1 MRIGFAVVTISLAV
15 SLFALR
21 TYADECDLHN
31 LKTREDVRAA
41 VERGCLKGADIGKL
55 RSPRQRTWAT
65 ELLEDRQQG
74 LLSAPMGTLRGGKTS
89 PSSLSLRY
97 CQEIS

>member
-41 VERGCLKGADIGKL
+41 VERGCLKGADISKL
-55 RSPRQRTWAT
+55 RSPRQRMWAT

-74 LLSAPMGTLRGGKTS
+74 STFGPHGHIEGRENLGK
-89 PSSLSLRY
+89 
-97 CQEIS
+97 